1 MSRAVTGIPPSTRV
15 GSSEVVLRG
24 AISSDATIVPS
35 AVPIAREVRTRD
47 AVETISDATHVAR
60 TPIYEGQRVVGI
72 KTKCSC
78 FLRDDRPKNEL
89 RERLKHFFQATDFIL

>member
-1 MSRAVTGIPPSTRV
+1 
-15 GSSEVVLRG
+15 
-24 AISSDATIVPS
+24 
-35 AVPIAREVRTRD
+35 
-47 AVETISDATHVAR
+47 VETISDATHVAR